1 MPITSIV
8 VTLVFV
14 CSAVTIVLLSFMLFR
29 ILEQTKLTRNVIH
42 ERLEH
47 LQVATERLM
56 TLLSGVDRL
65 SERLREL
72 NTQADQRRERE
83 PLSDDHLQVLMDLGK
98 ALEMGTVG
106 HVEKNAA
113 DMQAL
118 LCSLSDVKAEDY
130 SQWKQQNEERLNQA
144 LSARRQKDAE
154 VLELKQRLEEARQM
168 ISDLRR
174 STRVAEANSQSADAL
189 RAKLDE
195 QELYLSRTKER
206 AIKAES
212 SALTL
217 RQELD
222 KLAAQDQKNRAKTEQ
237 ELALLRAQMD
247 AIAQERQKLADQL
260 EDLQGSM
267 KRTLLEKD
275 MIEDR
280 LLELDETVHSTLPSL
295 SAAEKASLMEP
306 AKAP

>member
-118 LCSLSDVKAEDY
+118 LGSLSDVKAEDY

-144 LSARRQKDAE
+144 LSARRQKDTE

-195 QELYLSRTKER
+195 QELYLTRTKER

-237 ELALLRAQMD
+237 ELALMRAQMD

-280 LLELDETVHSTLPSL
+280 LLELDETVHSNLPSL

-306 AKAP
+306 AKAS

>member
-118 LCSLSDVKAEDY
+118 LGSLSDVKAEDY

-212 SALTL
+212 SAQTL

-280 LLELDETVHSTLPSL
+280 LLELDETVNSTLPSL
-295 SAAEKASLMEP
+295 SVAEKASLMAP

>member
-118 LCSLSDVKAEDY
+118 LGSLSDVKAEDY

-195 QELYLSRTKER
+195 QELYLTRTKER

-237 ELALLRAQMD
+237 ELALMRAQMD

>member
-118 LCSLSDVKAEDY
+118 LGSLSDVKAEDY

-280 LLELDETVHSTLPSL
+280 LLELDETVHSNLPSL
-295 SAAEKASLMEP
+295 SAAEKASLMES

>member
-14 CSAVTIVLLSFMLFR
+14 CSADTIVLLSFMLFR

-118 LCSLSDVKAEDY
+118 LGSLSDVKAEDY

-280 LLELDETVHSTLPSL
+280 LLELDETVHSNLPSL

>member
-118 LCSLSDVKAEDY
+118 LGSLSDVKAEDY

-195 QELYLSRTKER
+195 QELYLTRTKER

-237 ELALLRAQMD
+237 ELALMRAQMD

-280 LLELDETVHSTLPSL
+280 LLELDETVHSNLPSL

>member
-118 LCSLSDVKAEDY
+118 LGSLSDVKAEDY

-195 QELYLSRTKER
+195 QELYLSSTKER

-280 LLELDETVHSTLPSL
+280 LLELDETVHSNLPSL

>member
-118 LCSLSDVKAEDY
+118 LGSLSDVKAEDY

-280 LLELDETVHSTLPSL
+280 LLELDETVHTNLPSL

>member
-118 LCSLSDVKAEDY
+118 LGSLSDVKAEDY

-195 QELYLSRTKER
+195 QELYLTRTKER

>member
-118 LCSLSDVKAEDY
+118 LGSLSDVKVEDY

-280 LLELDETVHSTLPSL
+280 LLELDETVHSNLPSL

>member
-118 LCSLSDVKAEDY
+118 LGSLSDVKAEDY

-195 QELYLSRTKER
+195 QELYLTRTKER

-237 ELALLRAQMD
+237 ELTLMRAQMD

-280 LLELDETVHSTLPSL
+280 LLELDETVHSNLPSL

>member
-98 ALEMGTVG
+98 ALEMGAVG

-118 LCSLSDVKAEDY
+118 LGSLSDVKAEDY

>member
-118 LCSLSDVKAEDY
+118 LGSLSDVKAEDY

>member
-118 LCSLSDVKAEDY
+118 LGSLSDVKAEDY

-154 VLELKQRLEEARQM
+154 VLELKQRLEDARQM

-280 LLELDETVHSTLPSL
+280 LLELDETVHTNLPSL

>member
-1 MPITSIV
+1 MP
-8 VTLVFV
+8 TLFPTR
-14 CSAVTIVLLSFMLFR
+14 AFR
-29 ILEQTKLTRNVIH
+29 
-42 ERLEH
+42 
-47 LQVATERLM
+47 
-56 TLLSGVDRL
+56 
-65 SERLREL
+65 
-72 NTQADQRRERE
+72 
-83 PLSDDHLQVLMDLGK
+83 
-98 ALEMGTVG
+98 
-106 HVEKNAA
+106 
-113 DMQAL
+113 
-118 LCSLSDVKAEDY
+118 
-130 SQWKQQNEERLNQA
+130 
-144 LSARRQKDAE
+144 
-154 VLELKQRLEEARQM
+154 
-168 ISDLRR
+168 
-174 STRVAEANSQSADAL
+174 
-189 RAKLDE
+189 
-195 QELYLSRTKER
+195 RTKER

-280 LLELDETVHSTLPSL
+280 LLELDETVHSNLPSL

>member
-118 LCSLSDVKAEDY
+118 LGSLSDVKAEDY

-195 QELYLSRTKER
+195 QELYLTRTKER

-280 LLELDETVHSTLPSL
+280 LLELDETVHSNLPSL

>member
-118 LCSLSDVKAEDY
+118 LGSLSDVKAEDY

-195 QELYLSRTKER
+195 QELYLTRTKER

-237 ELALLRAQMD
+237 ELALMRAQMD

-280 LLELDETVHSTLPSL
+280 LLELDETVHSNLPSL

-306 AKAP
+306 AKAS

>member
-47 LQVATERLM
+47 LQVATQRLM

-65 SERLREL
+65 SDRLREL
-72 NTQADQRRERE
+72 NNQADQRRERE

-118 LCSLSDVKAEDY
+118 LGSLSDVKAEDY
-130 SQWKQQNEERLNQA
+130 AQWKQQNEERLNQA

>member
-118 LCSLSDVKAEDY
+118 LGSLSDVKAEDY

-174 STRVAEANSQSADAL
+174 STRVAEANSQSAEAL

>member
-118 LCSLSDVKAEDY
+118 LGSLSDVKAEDY

-280 LLELDETVHSTLPSL
+280 LLELDETVHSNLPSL